1 MPQIRRWMVAPRL
14 GVALVGAG
22 AMLVAGSGIAQA
34 AYGPPPPPVSVPGG
48 YLTVV
53 TSQDCGPGGISIGP
67 VNAGNTMTT
76 VTVPAGDCGTQSRIT
91 ITEPDISAIGNAG
104 LCGYKAAAG
113 VGVIIQN
120 PDGSVDNAFLTS
132 PIVVTISS
140 PTITPGS
147 VIVEWNGERF
157 IRVGVAAHAGEVTV
171 KLTHAG
177 ETFFAILQPT
187 GTEFD
192 PCDGGGGPG
201 GGAGLGGAGGFGG
214 SGFGGFTPGSFG
226 QPGIGQAF
234 LAGLLGAFFGRMSS
248 GEGVLFG
255 QSAHVLGSFSRTAGA
270 RTIAFRG

>member
-1 MPQIRRWMVAPRL
+1 MVAPRL
-14 GVALVGAG
+14 GIALLGAG

-34 AYGPPPPPVSVPGG
+34 DYGPPPPPVPVPGG

-53 TSQDCGPGGISIGP
+53 TSQNCGPGGISIGP
-67 VNAGNTMTT
+67 VSAGNTMTT
-76 VTVPAGDCGTQSRIT
+76 ITVPAGDCGTQSRIT

-120 PDGSVDNAFLTS
+120 PDGSVNNSFLVS

-140 PTITPGS
+140 PAITPGS
-147 VIVEWNGERF
+147 VIVEWNGVRF
-157 IRVGVAAHAGEVTV
+157 VRVGVAEHAGEVTV

-192 PCDGGGGPG
+192 PCDGGGGLGRG
-201 GGAGLGGAGGFGG
+201 GGLGLGGGFGG
-214 SGFGGFTPGSFG
+214 FGFGGFGPGTFG
-226 QPGIGQAF
+226 RPGVGQAF

-248 GEGVLFG
+248 GMGVLFG
-255 QSAHVLGSFSRTAGA
+255 QSAHVVSSFSRSGAA